1 MSVVRASPGTARG
14 ARGAPLG
21 YGVIGNTADSGSVV
35 LGSSPGTP
43 ASVRPEIRGRLTSP
57 VSLPRASNGPGDQ
70 KRDQK
75 PLIDAVSRPRVSPR
89 SDRVRP
95 LPSATGPP

>member
-43 ASVRPEIRGRLTSP
+43 ATAPEFPRKPGVFVFPEPLVALLDGHFACQERSYGAFSRGPARL
-57 VSLPRASNGPGDQ
+57 A
-70 KRDQK
+70 
-75 PLIDAVSRPRVSPR
+75 RV
-89 SDRVRP
+89 
-95 LPSATGPP
+95 ATGSARIPR

>member
-43 ASVRPEIRGRLTSP
+43 ALFSAGFRVRIPRRLR
-57 VSLPRASNGPGDQ
+57 SLPPFWRRAGPKTG
-70 KRDQK
+70 
-75 PLIDAVSRPRVSPR
+75 PETRPRLCARGWCPDLHALETSH
-89 SDRVRP
+89 
-95 LPSATGPP
+95 TGHHG